1 MQQNYLFVNVDIV
14 VIFFQHSNYSFIIN
28 EQFCILLFQ
37 NDIAKTKSKIF
48 LYHFDFFDY
57 NQLDDFINKN
67 MNITKI

>member
-37 NDIAKTKSKIF
+37 NDIAKIKSKF
-48 LYHFDFFDY
+48 FSYYFDFFDY
-57 NQLDDFINKN
+57 NQLDNFINKN
-67 MNITKI
+67 IKITKI